1 MISRAILFMLVLA
14 ASPAFGIEDYA
25 PASADWYGMQAFVQ
39 LGESLGFEIVMSDTL
54 DWSQLSVAE
63 PVIIVYPRKDLNG
76 DSLADWVGDGGRVL
90 LLDDFGKSTSFL
102 NRLNVTRIEPSLGSL
117 PHNDFADELP
127 AFPVF
132 HPQGRHPLIDGVE
145 TVVANHPSVISNEG
159 GPVIAF
165 SAGGAL
171 VYDMNLGDGKA
182 ILMSDSSLFINQMLG
197 IADNAVLAQNSLE
210 YICRNE
216 RPCRVHFFV
225 GDFANVGTYKGLD
238 DGVNLDE
245 SVGTIN
251 RFLSKFMDALPGHE
265 LLFYLSLL
273 LGIGMAAYLCTVFPL
288 KRMRAYSAFVDDFYR
303 PIPEPQSEFDW
314 NLSRFG
320 TPNRRLNYALPLSIL
335 KELFEELFLTDLE
348 LWPSEPGSRP
358 NIEAMTDLFDEK
370 HLRGESETER
380 RKARTDL
387 LQLLVEL
394 TAIPPRNRVFLDS
407 DAHFGAADLLRLNRR
422 VLETLKRMGLDDE
435 YKRRTHGDI

>member
-1 MISRAILFMLVLA
+1 
-14 ASPAFGIEDYA
+14 
-25 PASADWYGMQAFVQ
+25 
-39 LGESLGFEIVMSDTL
+39 
-54 DWSQLSVAE
+54 
-63 PVIIVYPRKDLNG
+63 
-76 DSLADWVGDGGRVL
+76 
-90 LLDDFGKSTSFL
+90 
-102 NRLNVTRIEPSLGSL
+102 
-117 PHNDFADELP
+117 
-127 AFPVF
+127 
-132 HPQGRHPLIDGVE
+132 
-145 TVVANHPSVISNEG
+145 
-159 GPVIAF
+159 
-165 SAGGAL
+165 
-171 VYDMNLGDGKA
+171 
-182 ILMSDSSLFINQMLG
+182 
-197 IADNAVLAQNSLE
+197 
-210 YICRNE
+210 
-216 RPCRVHFFV
+216 
-225 GDFANVGTYKGLD
+225 LD